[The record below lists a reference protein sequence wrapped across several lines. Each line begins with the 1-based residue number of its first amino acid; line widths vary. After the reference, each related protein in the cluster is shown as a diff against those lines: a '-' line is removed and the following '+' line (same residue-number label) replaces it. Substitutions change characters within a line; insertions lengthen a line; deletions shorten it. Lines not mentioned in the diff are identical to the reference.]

1 MLLYIPTHALSLLI
15 RIQYKTILPRP
26 LLHLEADR
34 WQRADY
40 VTLFSNTSRI
50 PSPLRVTDDSGVFV
64 LEGSGRRTG
73 GKRGIKTIY
82 KIRWR
87 L

>member
-1 MLLYIPTHALSLLI
+1 MLLYIPTHAVPLHN
-15 RIQYKTILPRP
+15 RIQYKTILPKP

-50 PSPLRVTDDSGVFV
+50 LSPLRTTDDPGVFV
-64 LEGSGRRTG
+64 LEGSGAAQE
-73 GKRGIKTIY
+73 
-82 KIRWR
+82 W
-87 L
+87 